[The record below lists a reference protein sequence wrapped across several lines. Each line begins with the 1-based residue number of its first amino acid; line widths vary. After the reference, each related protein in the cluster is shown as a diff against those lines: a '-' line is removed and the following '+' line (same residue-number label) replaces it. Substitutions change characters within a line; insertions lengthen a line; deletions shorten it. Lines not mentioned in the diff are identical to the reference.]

1 MEQEASGNEAERDI
15 LALFSPMIKNSI
27 RKRHGR
33 ELADR
38 AVKNGRCGYRRRV
51 ENAPMEETMKDN
63 KGFWDR
69 WAKRYDLMMSGD
81 GRTYAQIVDLMK
93 RKLNR
98 EMAVLELAC
107 GTGLLSV
114 RLAGSVKLLEAT
126 DFSEEMIRQAK
137 AKAHSSRLHFSV
149 QDATSLPYTPGT
161 FDAVVISN
169 ALHIM
174 PEPEKAL
181 AEIKRVLKPGGI
193 LIAPTFTAAGSL
205 SGRMRIRI
213 MELSRFKVFYKWTPQ
228 GYLDFL
234 EENGFEIVRRKTFD
248 GGLKLTYAE
257 AGVKP

>member
-1 MEQEASGNEAERDI
+1 MKE
-15 LALFSPMIKNSI
+15 
-27 RKRHGR
+27 
-33 ELADR
+33 
-38 AVKNGRCGYRRRV
+38 
-51 ENAPMEETMKDN
+51 KDN
-63 KGFWDR
+63 KGFWNR
-69 WAKRYDLMMSGD
+69 WAKRYDFAMSGD
-81 GRTYAQIVDLMK
+81 GRTYAQIVSHMK
-93 RKLNR
+93 KVLSKD
-98 EMAVLELAC
+98 MAVLELAC

-114 RLAGSVKLLEAT
+114 RIAGSVKLLEAT

-149 QDATSLPYTPGT
+149 QDATNLPYTPGT

-181 AEIKRVLKPGGI
+181 AEIRRVLKPGGI

-205 SGRMRIRI
+205 PGRMRIRI
-213 MELSRFKVFYKWTPQ
+213 MELSGFKVFHKWTQQ

-234 EENGFEIVRRKTFD
+234 KGNGFEITCGKTFS

-257 AGVKP
+257 ARVRQ

>member
-1 MEQEASGNEAERDI
+1 MKE
-15 LALFSPMIKNSI
+15 
-27 RKRHGR
+27 
-33 ELADR
+33 
-38 AVKNGRCGYRRRV
+38 
-51 ENAPMEETMKDN
+51 KDN
-63 KGFWDR
+63 KGFGNR
-69 WAKRYDLMMSGD
+69 WAKRYDFAMSGD
-81 GRTYAQIVDLMK
+81 GRTYAQIVSRMK
-93 RKLNR
+93 KVLSKD
-98 EMAVLELAC
+98 MAVLELAC

-114 RLAGSVKLLEAT
+114 RIAGSVKLLEAT

-149 QDATSLPYTPGT
+149 QDATNLPYTPGT

-181 AEIKRVLKPGGI
+181 AEIRRVLKPGGI

-205 SGRMRIRI
+205 SGRMRIRF
-213 MELSRFKVFYKWTPQ
+213 MELSGFKVFYKWTPQ

-257 AGVKP
+257 ARVKP